1 MGPTEIPS
9 QSTET
14 IKIPTAHY
22 EFGTTF
28 IDHPKVSIGIE
39 MSFQLLS
46 LYCTLSHVDA
56 LQLLLWGRIM
66 TDGRLNA
73 RVKCDVSE
81 NLTFKANAQVC
92 MPL

>member
-28 IDHPKVSIGIE
+28 IDHPKVSIRIE
-39 MSFQLLS
+39 MSF
-46 LYCTLSHVDA
+46 
-56 LQLLLWGRIM
+56 
-66 TDGRLNA
+66 
-73 RVKCDVSE
+73 
-81 NLTFKANAQVC
+81 
-92 MPL
+92 